1 MDYILPAYH
10 DPLFSIIIIIVISL
24 VISVVT
30 YGWDIHKQNKNED
43 DLIKFLDK
51 FDGLD
56 CNLNDTAMIYQT
68 NMIQPLSLLS
78 KAFET
83 SGEYHKAINIYLYLI
98 KNVTDDKIKIE
109 IMERLGKTY
118 LHAGFLERSQSIYL
132 QILKTRPRNINILYD
147 LGVVYEIMHEYK
159 KAQETLLPLSIL
171 EEDTTLLE
179 NFWNFLSISNNKT
192 ISSIDKLEKFKI
204 LLYKEANL
212 YRDIFTCMLNID
224 TKEAWNIFDIDRVD
238 EVIDILW
245 YLSNTQ
251 LDLDIIS
258 TNKSLQT
265 IFYLKGYVQDTE
277 IESGIFNIDLLAVA
291 KKNGFI
297 DTELRFSY
305 LCNKCKQNFPV
316 SFRRCPNCMSILS
329 VKVETKIAPK
339 ELQRDYSLL

>member
-1 MDYILPAYH
+1 MDNILPAYH
-10 DPLFSIIIIIVISL
+10 DPLFSIIIIILISL

-30 YGWDIHKQNKNED
+30 YGWDIHKQSRDDD
-43 DLIKFLDK
+43 DLMKFLDR

-56 CNLNDTAMIYQT
+56 CNLTNTSMVYQS
-68 NMIQPLSLLS
+68 NMLQPLSLLS
-78 KAFET
+78 KAFDT

-132 QILKTRPRNINILYD
+132 QILKTKPRNINILYD
-147 LGVVYEIMHEYK
+147 LGVVYEIMHNYK
-159 KAQETLLPLSIL
+159 KAKETLLPLSIL
-171 EEDTTLLE
+171 EEDTTLLS
-179 NFWNFLSISNNKT
+179 NFWDFLSITNNRE
-192 ISSIDKLEKFKI
+192 ISKIEKIKKFKI
-204 LLYKEANL
+204 LLYNEPKL
-212 YRDIFTCMLNID
+212 YRDVFSCMLNID
-224 TKEAWNIFDIDRVD
+224 TKEAWNIFDIDRVE

-258 TNKSLQT
+258 TNKSLRT
-265 IFYLKGYVQDTE
+265 IYYLKGYVEDTE
-277 IESGIFNIDLLAVA
+277 IKSGIFNIDLLAVA
-291 KKNGFI
+291 KKSNFI

-305 LCNKCKQNFPV
+305 LCDKCKQNFPV

-329 VKVETKIAPK
+329 IKVETKIAPK

>member
-1 MDYILPAYH
+1 LEYILPAYH

-30 YGWDIHKQNKNED
+30 YGWDIHKQNRDDD
-43 DLIKFLDK
+43 DLMKFLDK

-56 CNLNDTAMIYQT
+56 CNLNETSMVYQPS
-68 NMIQPLSLLS
+68 IFAPLSLLS

-98 KNVTDDKIKIE
+98 KNVTDDKTKIE

-132 QILKTRPRNINILYD
+132 QILKTKPRNIEILYD
-147 LGVVYEIMHEYK
+147 LGVVYEIMHDYK
-159 KAQETLLPLSIL
+159 KAKETLMPLSIL
-171 EEDTTLLE
+171 KEDIILLS
-179 NFWNFLSISNNKT
+179 NYWDFLSISNSKSILN
-192 ISSIDKLEKFKI
+192 IDKLERFKTV
-204 LLYKEANL
+204 LSKEPKL
-212 YRDIFTCMLNID
+212 YRDVFNCMLHINI
-224 TKEAWNIFDIDRVD
+224 KEAWNIFDKDRVD

-265 IFYLKGYVQDTE
+265 IYYLKGYVED
-277 IESGIFNIDLLAVA
+277 IETKSGIFNIDLLAIA
-291 KKNGFI
+291 KQSGFV

-305 LCNKCKQNFPV
+305 LCDKCKQNFPV
-316 SFRRCPNCMSILS
+316 SFRRCPSCMSILS
-329 VKVETKIAPK
+329 IKVETKIAPK